1 MSRFDNDIRITTSV
15 LDRLIDTEPDVNSE
29 APASRQKSL
38 RDLKAAVK
46 RDLEWLLNSR
56 QVVGG
61 IPEELKETSRSLAAF
76 GLPDFTG
83 VSLKNVQEQ
92 AFVRRTIERAIGLF
106 EPRLEDVMVIL
117 MQSSSGEQVMRFRI
131 DARLKVDPAPE
142 PVTFDTL
149 LQLDNGQYVVR
160 EER

>member
-15 LDRLIDTEPDVNSE
+15 LDRLIDTEPDVKSE

-61 IPEELKETSRSLAAF
+61 IPEELKETSHSLAAF

-83 VSLKNVQEQ
+83 VSLKNVAEQ
-92 AFVRRTIERAIGLF
+92 AFVRRTIERAISLF
-106 EPRLEDVMVIL
+106 EPRLEDVMVML
-117 MQSSSGEQVMRFRI
+117 MPGSSGEQVMRFRI

>member
-1 MSRFDNDIRITTSV
+1 MSRFDNDIRITSSV
-15 LDRLIDTEPDVNSE
+15 LDRLIDNEPEVKQE

-38 RDLKAAVK
+38 RDLKTAVK

-56 QVVGG
+56 QVIGG
-61 IPEELKETSRSLAAF
+61 IPEELKETSHSLAAF

-83 VSLKNVQEQ
+83 VSLKNVAEQ
-92 AFVRRTIERAIGLF
+92 AFVRRTIERAISLF

-117 MQSSSGEQVMRFRI
+117 MQGESGEQVMRFRI
-131 DARLKVDPAPE
+131 DARLKVEPAPE

-160 EER
+160 EQR

>member
-15 LDRLIDTEPDVNSE
+15 LDRLIDTEPDVKSE

-61 IPEELKETSRSLAAF
+61 IPDELKETSHSLAAF

-83 VSLKNVQEQ
+83 VSLKNVAEQ
-92 AFVRRTIERAIGLF
+92 AFVRRTIERAISLF
-106 EPRLEDVMVIL
+106 EPRLEDVMVMLIPG
-117 MQSSSGEQVMRFRI
+117 STGEQVMRFRI

>member
-15 LDRLIDTEPDVNSE
+15 LDRLIDYEPEAKQE
-29 APASRQKSL
+29 APATRQKSL

-56 QVVGG
+56 QVIGG
-61 IPEELKETSRSLAAF
+61 VSEELKETSHSLAAY

-83 VSLKNVQEQ
+83 VSLKNVSEQ
-92 AFVRRTIERAIGLF
+92 AFVRRTIERAISLF
-106 EPRLEDVMVIL
+106 EPRLEDVLVLLIPGNA
-117 MQSSSGEQVMRFRI
+117 GEQIMRFRI

-149 LQLDNGQYVVR
+149 LQLDNGQYVVQEQR
-160 EER
+160 

>member
-1 MSRFDNDIRITTSV
+1 MSRFDNDIRITSSV
-15 LDRLIDTEPDVNSE
+15 LDRLIDYEPEVKQE

-38 RDLKAAVK
+38 RDLKTAVK

-56 QVVGG
+56 QVIGG
-61 IPEELKETSRSLAAF
+61 VPEELKETSHSLAAF

-83 VSLKNVQEQ
+83 VSLKNVAEQ
-92 AFVRRTIERAIGLF
+92 AFVRRTIERAISLF

-117 MQSSSGEQVMRFRI
+117 MQGESGEQVMRFRI
-131 DARLKVDPAPE
+131 DARLKVEPAPE

-160 EER
+160 EQR

>member
-1 MSRFDNDIRITTSV
+1 MSRFDNDIRITISV
-15 LDRLIDTEPDVNSE
+15 LDRLVDTEPGVTQE
-29 APASRQKSL
+29 APASRQKNL

-56 QVVGG
+56 QIVGG
-61 IPEELKETSRSLAAF
+61 IPSELKETSNSLAAY

-83 VSLKNVQEQ
+83 VSLKNVAEQ
-92 AFVRRTIERAIGLF
+92 AFVRRTIERAISVF

-117 MQSSSGEQVMRFRI
+117 IPGGKGEQVMRFRI
-131 DARLKVDPAPE
+131 DARLKVEPAPE

-149 LQLDNGQYVVR
+149 LQLDNGQYVVKEDR
-160 EER
+160 

>member
-1 MSRFDNDIRITTSV
+1 MSRFDNEIRITSSV
-15 LDRLIDTEPDVNSE
+15 LDRLIDYEPEMKSE

-61 IPEELKETSRSLAAF
+61 VPEELKETSHSLAAF

-83 VSLKNVQEQ
+83 VSLKNVAEQ
-92 AFVRRTIERAIGLF
+92 AFVRRTIERAISLF

-117 MQSSSGEQVMRFRI
+117 IPGNNGEQVMRFRI
-131 DARLKVDPAPE
+131 DARLKIEPAPE

-149 LQLDNGQYVVR
+149 LQLDNGQYVVKEQR
-160 EER
+160 

>member
-1 MSRFDNDIRITTSV
+1 MSRFDNEIRITSSV
-15 LDRLIDTEPDVNSE
+15 LDRLIDYEPEVKSE

-61 IPEELKETSRSLAAF
+61 VPEELKETSHSLAAF

-83 VSLKNVQEQ
+83 VSLKNVAEQ
-92 AFVRRTIERAIGLF
+92 AFVRRTIERAISLF

-117 MQSSSGEQVMRFRI
+117 IPGNNGEQVMRFRI
-131 DARLKVDPAPE
+131 DARLKIEPAPE

-149 LQLDNGQYVVR
+149 LQLDNGQYVVKEQR
-160 EER
+160 